1 MGFNT
6 GALRQ
11 PNVDEEMDY
20 GEDIEVSSASIPSF
34 PDQLPQSMPDQRQSS
49 FDDVDQLIN

>member
-1 MGFNT
+1 MGLNT

-20 GEDIEVSSASIPSF
+20 GEEDIEVSSASIPSF
-34 PDQLPQSMPDQRQSS
+34 TEQLPQSIPGQQ
-49 FDDVDQLIN
+49 

>member
-1 MGFNT
+1 MRQIEQRMGLNT
-6 GALRQ
+6 GVLRQ

-34 PDQLPQSMPDQRQSS
+34 QDQLPQLMPA
-49 FDDVDQLIN
+49 